1 MFEFAWWWLWLL
13 LPLPWLVRRFSKP
26 STDQG
31 GASLHVPFLDQME
44 QAVGPQQGVSTQQS
58 SPWRLV
64 LLYLIWGLLIAAV
77 AKPQWLGEPIPQ
89 RLEGRDLMMA
99 VDLSESMLEQDF
111 EVNGRW
117 VSRLAATRLVAGDF
131 IKRREGDRVG
141 LILFAEQAYQQAPL
155 THDRDTVKTLLDEA
169 QVGLAGK
176 ATAIGDAIGL
186 AVKRFKQMES
196 EQRILILL
204 TDGRNTAGVL
214 KPLQAVELAK
224 SEGLK
229 IYTIG
234 VGGGSQG
241 GVLGSFFAQGSDL
254 DEKTLTAIAEQTGGR
269 FFRAYDLDELAE
281 IYAELDELEPVE
293 QDSEFFR
300 PIDPLFQWPLYGAFV
315 LALILAIS
323 LRGRN

>member
-1 MFEFAWWWLWLL
+1 MFEFAWWWLWIL
-13 LPLPWLVRRFSKP
+13 LPLPWLVRHFSKP
-26 STDQG
+26 SADQG
-31 GASLHVPFLDQME
+31 GAALQVPFLEQME
-44 QAVGPQQGVSTQQS
+44 QAVGYQQGASLQQS
-58 SPWRLV
+58 SRSRLI
-64 LLYLIWGLLIAAV
+64 LLYVIWGLLIGSV

-89 RLEGRDLMMA
+89 QLKGRDLMMA

-131 IKRREGDRVG
+131 IQRREGDRVG

-186 AVKRFKQMES
+186 AVKRFKQMEN
-196 EQRILILL
+196 EQRILILI

-224 SEGLK
+224 AEGLK

-241 GVLGSFFAQGSDL
+241 GLLGSFLTQGSDL
-254 DEKTLTAIAEQTGGR
+254 DEKTLTTIAEETGGR
-269 FFRAYDLDELAE
+269 FFRAFDLDELAE
-281 IYAELDELEPVE
+281 IYALLDELEPVE

-300 PIDPLFQWPLYGAFV
+300 PIDPLFQWPLYAAFV
-315 LALILAIS
+315 LALVLAVS
-323 LRGRN
+323 MRGRN

>member
-1 MFEFAWWWLWLL
+1 MFEFAWWWFWVL
-13 LPLPWLVRRFSKP
+13 LPLPWVVRRYSKP
-26 STDQG
+26 SADQG
-31 GASLHVPFLDQME
+31 GAALQVPFLEQME
-44 QAVGPQQGVSTQQS
+44 QALGQQQGVSLQQPS
-58 SPWRLV
+58 RWRLI
-64 LLYLIWGLLIAAV
+64 LLYVIWGLLIGSV
-77 AKPQWLGEPIPQ
+77 ARPQWLGEPIPQ
-89 RLEGRDLMMA
+89 QLEGRDLMLA

-111 EVNGRW
+111 EVDDRW
-117 VSRLAATRLVAGDF
+117 ISRLAATRLVAGDF

-186 AVKRFKQMES
+186 AVKRFKQMEN
-196 EQRILILL
+196 EQRILILI

-224 SEGLK
+224 AEGLK

-241 GVLGSFFAQGSDL
+241 GLLGSFLARGSDL
-254 DEKTLTAIAEQTGGR
+254 DEKTLTTIAEQTGGR
-269 FFRAYDLDELAE
+269 FFRAFDLDELAE
-281 IYAELDELEPVE
+281 IYALLDELEPVE

-300 PIDPLFQWPLYGAFV
+300 PIDPLFQWPLYTAFV
-315 LALILAIS
+315 LALVLAVSMRRRI
-323 LRGRN
+323 